1 MSIELHGIVP
11 PAITPFDENEEFSP
25 GALKEVVDYLIE
37 QGVHAIFV
45 AGSVSEFFA
54 LRIEETKALIRSAV
68 RAVDGRVPLLAGTGA
83 ITTRDALEL
92 SRYAEEVGADA
103 LSILTPYFIVP
114 NLEELY
120 QHYAAIARAVKL
132 PILGYTNPGRAGGIT
147 LPPTLMS
154 RLANEFENV
163 VGIKDSSGSLPMLV
177 DYKRL
182 CPPHFKVF
190 TGLDTIIFDA
200 VLNDCAGAVAG
211 LANLA
216 PALVVSV
223 YELARAGRLEEAK
236 VAQRKLFPL
245 REAYSLGTFPAVIKE
260 GMAMLGLPAGRCR
273 RPIQP
278 LSPEARSR
286 LRQVLS
292 EALGPDALVA

>member
-1 MSIELHGIVP
+1 MSKELHGIVP
-11 PAITPFDENEEFSP
+11 PVITPFDEKGDFSP
-25 GALKEVVDYLIE
+25 GALQEIVDYLIDH
-37 QGVHAIFV
+37 GVHAIFV

-68 RAVDGRVPLLAGTGA
+68 RAVNGRVPLLAGTGA
-83 ITTRDALEL
+83 ITTRDTLEL

-120 QHYAAIARAVKL
+120 QHYATIARAVKL
-132 PILGYTNPGRAGGIT
+132 PILGYTNPGRAGGVT
-147 LPPTLMS
+147 LPPALMN
-154 RLANEFENV
+154 RLANEFENI
-163 VGIKDSSGSLPMLV
+163 VGIKDSSGSLPVLV

-236 VAQRKLFPL
+236 AAQRKLFPL

-260 GMAMLGLPAGRCR
+260 GMSMLGLPAGRCR
-273 RPIQP
+273 RPVQP

-292 EALGPDALVA
+292 EALGHDALV